1 MRIALHVV
9 GEVGRRAGRILL
21 AERALTALGLY
32 GQEGGPTEERR
43 TMAIKDLV
51 GFDLLVTDAI
61 EDASAF
67 ATRAADEGIPCVLSV
82 EKVSR
87 EVADRF
93 AALDLTLLVGSNL
106 AGLADSLARHEQA
119 LTDSDR
125 SITLAWTEPGKARR
139 RGDAV
144 PFPDPVGA
152 RWGRRLRRSGRA
164 ADALPT
170 SRIVVPLSGPWAGA
184 MAKVEGGVGGMA
196 VTRVVGVADH
206 REHLEAIAL
215 AAGAVSMIG
224 GAFGPGR
231 QSPGDAAD
239 AYLSTALALGMD
251 VATYT
256 LAG

>member
-87 EVADRF
+87 
-93 AALDLTLLVGSNL
+93 GSPTV
-106 AGLADSLARHEQA
+106 SQHS
-119 LTDSDR
+119 TSHC
-125 SITLAWTEPGKARR
+125 SW
-139 RGDAV
+139 V
-144 PFPDPVGA
+144 
-152 RWGRRLRRSGRA
+152 
-164 ADALPT
+164 PT
-170 SRIVVPLSGPWAGA
+170 SQGWP
-184 MAKVEGGVGGMA
+184 
-196 VTRVVGVADH
+196 TRW
-206 REHLEAIAL
+206 
-215 AAGAVSMIG
+215 
-224 GAFGPGR
+224 PGTNR
-231 QSPGDAAD
+231 P
-239 AYLSTALALGMD
+239 
-251 VATYT
+251 
-256 LAG
+256 